1 MRSKAWVWV
10 QISELHS
17 LLVWPCAT
25 PLSWDSISSSVN
37 ECRSPYGGGRLWG
50 RSETFLCPA
59 WISPDT
65 WKMLLAAS
73 FQVSQISVQQLPLPK
88 PFTDSL
94 PNRERHP
101 PPHPTDLFHEA
112 SFSLSGC
119 PCVFRFFGCLFQG
132 WQSLRCVRRLLPPPP
147 RSHPWKKSISVSRSR
162 WNRHI
167 SSPME
172 YSPSCFSTPHS
183 PSSSPLSSKKLPH
196 LCPHRQQQ
204 EVGVWCQGTL
214 LNTEACPLA
223 LTFSKAW
230 LLSCALLG
238 QGGGS
243 REQPCIFP
251 FIFPGTLKWA
261 T

>member
-1 MRSKAWVWV
+1 MGEGGCEDGLR
-10 QISELHS
+10 HS
-17 LLVWPCAT
+17 CALLGSAPTHGRCSWLLVFKSAKFLFNSFPFQ
-25 PLSWDSISSSVN
+25 
-37 ECRSPYGGGRLWG
+37 SPSLILFLIASDIPHPILQTCFMRLV
-50 RSETFLCPA
+50 SL
-59 WISPDT
+59 SPD
-65 WKMLLAAS
+65 
-73 FQVSQISVQQLPLPK
+73 VPV
-88 PFTDSL
+88 
-94 PNRERHP
+94 
-101 PPHPTDLFHEA
+101 
-112 SFSLSGC
+112 
-119 PCVFRFFGCLFQG
+119 FFGFSVACSRDDNPFVV
-132 WQSLRCVRRLLPPPP
+132 WDAYSPPP
-147 RSHPWKKSISVSRSR
+147 RSHPRKKSISVSRSR